1 MLTALGRGED
11 VRTGGLLASPE
22 RVRRASVGPR
32 SLRGLPGI
40 RTPYGIQRQQHA
52 ITCRFMACEGA
63 KDGEGAAA
71 RSLRAVRTTS
81 GSAVALRPVLVM
93 GRPSG
98 MQPRPSASGA
108 FDVIICGPSLEPVN
122 VGAVTVHFLDRDKTR
137 RTCGRGRPPPRRPTP
152 TSKAEM
158 QTLLHG
164 DEDLVGNKTRTH
176 RKNPVLGIG

>member
-1 MLTALGRGED
+1 M
-11 VRTGGLLASPE
+11 
-22 RVRRASVGPR
+22 
-32 SLRGLPGI
+32 
-40 RTPYGIQRQQHA
+40 
-52 ITCRFMACEGA
+52 TCRFMACEGA

-108 FDVIICGPSLEPVN
+108 FDVIICGPSLEPVD

-137 RTCGRGRPPPRRPTP
+137 RT
-152 TSKAEM
+152 
-158 QTLLHG
+158 
-164 DEDLVGNKTRTH
+164 
-176 RKNPVLGIG
+176 